1 MTNNKTYF
9 NQWLKRSNV
18 GEVVN
23 NFPRLPLV
31 EVKVDGEHIKRGYKA
46 LDPRYIM
53 CISGKPGTMTDGSV
67 SSGLALINQLNAEST
82 LLIFF
87 VNSKDEALKVLND
100 PVMTPTT
107 NHSSRLGSGTTAPT
121 SINAFKAWCS
131 RNSVDLILCQ
141 RMAHFDPASVGIKAP
156 QHDYYWCEFDSGTL
170 ASELLL
176 DRVPHKIEIRDGKR
190 IAIVLAKAG
199 GQYKPKKQL
208 LIEKALTA
216 AQLNRDEKSARFYT
230 ELFLQQ
236 KVAKVNLE
244 NINWNAPDLGM
255 QLVNAAVPTAVQMVP
270 MAAQLTVQ
278 EESNDTEDIT
288 VPAVTSLDF

>member
-23 NFPRLPLV
+23 NLPRLPLV

-100 PVMTPTT
+100 PVLTPTV
-107 NHSSRLGSGTTAPT
+107 NHFNRLGSGTTAPT

-156 QHDYYWCEFDSGTL
+156 QRDYYWCEFDSGTL
-170 ASELLL
+170 SSDLLL
-176 DRVPHKIEIRDGKR
+176 SGVPHKIEIRDGKR

-255 QLVNAAVPTAVQMVP
+255 QLVNAVQM
-270 MAAQLTVQ
+270 AK
-278 EESNDTEDIT
+278 EESNGTNNT
-288 VPAVTSLDF
+288 AVPAVTSLDF

>member
-18 GEVVN
+18 GKVVN

-53 CISGKPGTMTDGSV
+53 CISGKPETMTDGSV

-87 VNSKDEALKVLND
+87 VSSKDEALKVLND
-100 PVMTPTT
+100 PILTPAT
-107 NHSSRLGSGTTAPT
+107 NHFNRLGSGTTAPT
-121 SINAFKAWCS
+121 SINAFKAWCL
-131 RNSVDLILCQ
+131 RNNVNLILCQ

-156 QHDYYWCEFDSGTL
+156 QRDYYWCEFDSGTL

-176 DRVPHKIEIRDGKR
+176 SGVPHKIEIRDGKR

-244 NINWNAPDLGM
+244 NINWKCTRLRY
-255 QLVNAAVPTAVQMVP
+255 AVSQCSSDGTGGK
-270 MAAQLTVQ
+270 
-278 EESNDTEDIT
+278 
-288 VPAVTSLDF
+288 

>member
-9 NQWLKRSNV
+9 NQWLKRSNI

-53 CISGKPGTMTDGSV
+53 CVSGKPETMTDGSV

-87 VNSKDEALKVLND
+87 VRNKEEALKVLHD
-100 PVMTPTT
+100 PVMIPTT
-107 NHSSRLGSGTTAPT
+107 NHFNRLGTGTIAP
-121 SINAFKAWCS
+121 SSVNAFKAWCDRHS
-131 RNSVDLILCQ
+131 IALTLCQ
-141 RMAHFDPASVGIKAP
+141 RMAHFDPTTIGIKAP
-156 QHDYYWCEFDSGTL
+156 QRDYYWCELDTATIDSD
-170 ASELLL
+170 LLL
-176 DRVPHKIEIRDGKR
+176 SGVPHKIEIRDGKR
-190 IAIVLAKAG
+190 IAIVLTKAG

-216 AQLNRDEKSARFYT
+216 AQLSRDEKSARFYT

-255 QLVNAAVPTAVQMVP
+255 QLVNAAVPIAARP
-270 MAAQLTVQ
+270 MAPSK
-278 EESNDTEDIT
+278 EESNDTNNT
-288 VPAVTSLDF
+288 SVPAVTSFDF

>member
-67 SSGLALINQLNAEST
+67 SSGLALINQLNVEST

-87 VNSKDEALKVLND
+87 VSSKDEALKVLND
-100 PVMTPTT
+100 PVLTPTT
-107 NHSSRLGSGTTAPT
+107 NHFNRLGSGTTAPT

-156 QHDYYWCEFDSGTL
+156 QRDYYWCEFDVDVL

-176 DRVPHKIEIRDGKR
+176 DRVPHKVEIRDGKR

-255 QLVNAAVPTAVQMVP
+255 QLVNAVQMVP
-270 MAAQLTVQ
+270 MAAQLTAK

>member
-9 NQWLKRSNV
+9 NQWLKRSSV

-87 VNSKDEALKVLND
+87 VNNKDEALKVLHD
-100 PVMTPTT
+100 PVMTPAV
-107 NHSSRLGSGTTAPT
+107 NHFNRLGTGTTAPT

-156 QHDYYWCEFDSGTL
+156 QRDYYWCEFDTDAL

-176 DRVPHKIEIRDGKR
+176 DRVPHKVEIRDGKR

-216 AQLNRDEKSARFYT
+216 AQLSRDEKSARFYT

-255 QLVNAAVPTAVQMVP
+255 QLVNAAVPMAH
-270 MAAQLTVQ
+270 AAQLTK
-278 EESNDTEDIT
+278 EESNDTNNT
-288 VPAVTSLDF
+288 SVPAVTSFDF

>member
-176 DRVPHKIEIRDGKR
+176 DRVPHKVEIRDGKR